1 MNRNHIDNGADFNV
15 DAQLDRVVN
24 EIAARNFPSRS
35 SMNTYIGFQLRCGR
49 LTRELRA
56 YISIYRKRFDC
67 YPDDDHLMTVGE
79 CIYPIFEKRGDWKSL
94 ASPRQEILVV
104 KEMRLD
110 QLQQLAGRAAPNRP
124 LSGPLSANS
133 S

>member
-1 MNRNHIDNGADFNV
+1 MSNGRIDSGAGLSAED
-15 DAQLDRVVN
+15 QLEKVVS
-24 EIAARNFPSRS
+24 EIAARIFPSRS

-49 LTRELRA
+49 LKRELRA

-94 ASPRQEILVV
+94 ALPRQEILVV
-104 KEMRLD
+104 EEMHFGQFQQMADLRL
-110 QLQQLAGRAAPNRP
+110 R
-124 LSGPLSANS
+124 
-133 S
+133 